1 MLCICYSTTY
11 AQELEV
17 EAIKFPAIKGF
28 GGGDRR
34 TGFDRRKAKR
44 ETRRITRAGD
54 VETRYREVAAIK
66 AGALDKRVRHA
77 KFDENGRLIWYQRWN
92 FQHRI
97 QHLTLMVSFGGLVLT
112 GFPLKFAESP
122 ASKILMMMM
131 GGVKGAGLLHRFC
144 GILLIF
150 LSVYHVV
157 WLIMEYAKGK
167 RSTAMLPRARDFKDV
182 ADNFAYFLGI
192 KRSPRFARYNY
203 IEKFEYFAV
212 AWGNSVMI
220 LTGLALWFPVFA
232 QHHLPEWVF
241 PLSLM
246 LHDYE
251 ALLAALAIILW
262 HLFNVHIHPTA
273 YPQNPVWL
281 TGKMSRKMMAHHHG
295 EELAEIEAAY
305 RTALAMVKTEVDA
318 GPGSDSETQS
328 LKDVLPDE
336 LVEDDKDE

>member
-1 MLCICYSTTY
+1 M
-11 AQELEV
+11 A
-17 EAIKFPAIKGF
+17 AIRFLGFKGF

-34 TGFDRRKAKR
+34 TGLERRKTKR

-66 AGALDKRVRHA
+66 AGALDRRVRHA
-77 KFDENGRLIWYQRWN
+77 KFDENGRLVWYQRWN

-97 QHLTLMVSFGGLVLT
+97 QHFMLMISFGGLVLT

-144 GILLIF
+144 GMLLII

-157 WLIMEYAKGK
+157 WLIMEYSKGK

-192 KRSPRFARYNY
+192 KRTPRFARYNY

-281 TGKMSRKMMAHHHG
+281 TGKMSRKLMAHHHG

-305 RTALAMVKTEVDA
+305 RTALAMAKTEVDA
-318 GPGSDSETQS
+318 DSAIEAASRPPEGPHEENSPEGDSDE
-328 LKDVLPDE
+328 
-336 LVEDDKDE
+336 

>member
-1 MLCICYSTTY
+1 M
-11 AQELEV
+11 
-17 EAIKFPAIKGF
+17 
-28 GGGDRR
+28 
-34 TGFDRRKAKR
+34 KR
-44 ETRRITRAGD
+44 LTRASD
-54 VETRYREVAAIK
+54 VETRYREVAAVRT
-66 AGALDKRVRHA
+66 GATDPRLKYA
-77 KFDENGRLIWYQRWN
+77 KFDETGRLKYYKRWN

-97 QHLTLMVSFGGLVLT
+97 QHFLLMISFGGLVLT

-122 ASKILMMMM
+122 ASKILMMFM
-131 GGVKGAGLLHRFC
+131 GGVKGAGLIHRFC
-144 GILLIF
+144 GVILIL
-150 LSVYHVV
+150 LSVYHVA
-157 WLIMEYAKGK
+157 WLILEFYRGK
-167 RSTAMLPRARDFKDV
+167 RSDAMLPKARDFKDV
-182 ADNFAYFLGI
+182 FDNFAYFFGV

-203 IEKFEYFAV
+203 IEKFEYWAV

-232 QHHLPEWVF
+232 QHYLPEWMF

-295 EELAEIEAAY
+295 EELAEIEAAW
-305 RTALAMVKTEVDA
+305 RTAMAMSENEA
-318 GPGSDSETQS
+318 EPSPAASDSNGEADAPGEEEPAVAAGASEEEQS
-328 LKDVLPDE
+328 DE
-336 LVEDDKDE
+336 

>member
-1 MLCICYSTTY
+1 MIT
-11 AQELEV
+11 
-17 EAIKFPAIKGF
+17 IKSPHFGGT

-34 TGFDRRKAKR
+34 AIADRRKAKR
-44 ETRRITRAGD
+44 VARRITRASD
-54 VETRYREVAAIK
+54 VETRYREVAAIR
-66 AGALDKRVRHA
+66 AGAIDPRVKHA
-77 KFDENGRLIWYQRWN
+77 KFDENGRLVWYQRWHL
-92 FQHRI
+92 QHRI
-97 QHLTLMVSFGGLVLT
+97 QHLMLMISFGGLVLT

-122 ASKILMMMM
+122 ASKILMMLM

-144 GILLIF
+144 GLLLIF

-157 WLIMEYAKGK
+157 WLILEYSKGK
-167 RSTAMLPRARDFKDV
+167 RSTAMLPRARDFTDV
-182 ADNFAYFLGI
+182 IDNFAFFLGI
-192 KRSPRFARYNY
+192 KRTPRFARYNY
-203 IEKFEYFAV
+203 LEKFEYFAV

-232 QHHLPEWVF
+232 QNHLPEWMF

-281 TGKMSRKMMAHHHG
+281 TGKMPRKMMAHHHG

-305 RTALAMVKTEVDA
+305 RTALAMAKTEIDVESGTEDSVVPGADDAAAVDKEGGEA
-318 GPGSDSETQS
+318 ISDE
-328 LKDVLPDE
+328 
-336 LVEDDKDE
+336 